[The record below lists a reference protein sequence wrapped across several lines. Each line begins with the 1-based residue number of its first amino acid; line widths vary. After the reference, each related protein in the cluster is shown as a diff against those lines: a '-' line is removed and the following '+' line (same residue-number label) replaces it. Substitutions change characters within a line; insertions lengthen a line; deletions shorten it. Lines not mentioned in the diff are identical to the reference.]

1 MPEASIAIQVLPKA
15 KNGKQS
21 LKIID
26 DVIGFIKKQDV
37 TYEVGPMET
46 VMEGDLDQLLEIVR
60 KIQYLAVKKG
70 AEFLFSY
77 IKIIYEPRGV
87 MTIREKVTKHRMK

>member
-21 LKIID
+21 LKITD

-60 KIQYLAVKKG
+60 KIQYLSVKKG
-70 AEFLFSY
+70 AESLFSY

-87 MTIREKVTKHRMK
+87 MTIREKVTKHRKK